1 MKIAALILSFYFLG
15 LNFLDCSDEPQT
27 SSSDS
32 EVSIE
37 VYAES
42 DNPQDSSEDLC
53 PPFCH
58 CHCCHVH
65 VVNLQSTE
73 VSIFT
78 PEILTLISTRL
89 EAPEKDFSSSLLQPP
104 RI

>member
-1 MKIAALILSFYFLG
+1 MKIAAFILSFYFLG
-15 LNFLDCSDEPQT
+15 LNFLGCADEAETSCSDAEVCTKT
-27 SSSDS
+27 SV
-32 EVSIE
+32 EG
-37 VYAES
+37 ES
-42 DNPQDSSEDLC
+42 QQDSPEDLC

-65 VVNLQSTE
+65 IVDLQTTYFF
-73 VSIFT
+73 IFS
-78 PEILTLISTRL
+78 PEISTLISTRL